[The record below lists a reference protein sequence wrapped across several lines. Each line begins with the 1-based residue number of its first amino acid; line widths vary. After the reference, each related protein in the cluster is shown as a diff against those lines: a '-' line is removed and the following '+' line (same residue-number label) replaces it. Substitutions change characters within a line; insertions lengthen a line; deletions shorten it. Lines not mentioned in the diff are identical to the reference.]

1 MFAKEKCFNMAVT
14 KDKPDKENFN
24 QILHLISQKT
34 KWKQNNQNPYI
45 GKKKFLKEL
54 SQFFFSIIWEWFGE
68 KELMLTLRNV
78 SSCSLQ
84 TVEVFIKKKNHS
96 FPQT

>member
-34 KWKQNNQNPYI
+34 K
-45 GKKKFLKEL
+45 
-54 SQFFFSIIWEWFGE
+54 
-68 KELMLTLRNV
+68 
-78 SSCSLQ
+78 
-84 TVEVFIKKKNHS
+84 
-96 FPQT
+96 